1 MPFPGL
7 FASPEFWTALIV
19 ASVGS
24 GGVMAWILRRIDRHL
39 DRHDMTITRD
49 ELDRAL
55 ASSPVIV
62 SLEAKLDRDFA
73 RLDEADRDRRA
84 IRLDVLRIEMFA
96 HTSTRTQHE
105 RQLEAGKEYLALGG
119 NGLGHARYD
128 ALKQD
133 YVRRETTD
141 DWEYR

>member
-1 MPFPGL
+1 MPFPQL
-7 FASPEFWTALIV
+7 FASPEFWSAFLV

-24 GGVMAWILRRIDRHL
+24 GGVLAWILRRIDRHL

-55 ASSPVIV
+55 AESPVILA
-62 SLEAKLDRDFA
+62 LESKLDRDYT
-73 RLDEADRDRRA
+73 RLDESERDRRA

-96 HTSTRTQHE
+96 HTNTRTQHE

-128 ALKQD
+128 ALKAD
-133 YVRRETTD
+133 YVRRETEC